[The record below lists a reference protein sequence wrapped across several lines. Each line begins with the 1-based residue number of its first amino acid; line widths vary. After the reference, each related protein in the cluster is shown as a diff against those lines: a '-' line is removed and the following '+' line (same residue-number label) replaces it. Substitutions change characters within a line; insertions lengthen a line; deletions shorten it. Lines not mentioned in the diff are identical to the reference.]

1 MTTIAI
7 SDNIY
12 DTKYIEKA
20 IKRDMLRRELQH
32 KYYLRNKEAICS
44 RRANIP
50 IDIKREQN
58 KKHYDKVKDDPEHK
72 AKRKE
77 TNAISYQKRKAKQA
91 EIKLPEGAEQNQ
103 NQSQDDSS
111 K

>member
-1 MTTIAI
+1 MTTVAI

-20 IKRDMLRRELQH
+20 IKRDTALRESGQ
-32 KYYLRNKEAICS
+32 KYYLKNKEVIC
-44 RRANIP
+44 AKMAEVP
-50 IDIKREQN
+50 KEIKRERY

-77 TNAISYQKRKAKQA
+77 TNAISYQKRKEKQA
-91 EIKLPEGAEQNQ
+91 ELKLLEQNQ

>member
-1 MTTIAI
+1 MTTVE
-7 SDNIY
+7 IY

-20 IKRDMLRRELQH
+20 IKRDMLRKEIQH
-32 KYYLRNKEAICS
+32 QYYLRNKEAICS
-44 RRANIP
+44 RMANVP
-50 IDIKREQN
+50 KETKRER
-58 KKHYDKVKDDPEHK
+58 HIRYYEKVKDDPDHK

-77 TNAISYQKRKAKQA
+77 TNAISYQKRKEKQA
-91 EIKLPEGAEQNQ
+91 ELKLLEQNQ

>member
-1 MTTIAI
+1 M
-7 SDNIY
+7 
-12 DTKYIEKA
+12 
-20 IKRDMLRRELQH
+20 
-32 KYYLRNKEAICS
+32 RNKEAICS

-50 IDIKREQN
+50 NEIKREQN
-58 KKHYDKVKDDPEHK
+58 KKHYDNVKDDPDHK

-77 TNAISYQKRKAKQA
+77 TNAISYQKRKAKQV
-91 EIKLPEGAEQNQ
+91 ELKLLEQNQ